1 MTTKLTMPKGIT
13 LISTAYKMGRVLRDE
28 VVVSMTTFVPGRDD
42 ITVSFPPKT
51 TLDDVYRIMGY
62 KYTLTSGPTCDRN
75 TASGTVTVRRHY
87 VTTEVSGNVGNG
99 HHQGA

>member
-1 MTTKLTMPKGIT
+1 MATKLTMPKGIT

-28 VVVSMTTFVPGRDD
+28 YVVSMTTFVPGRKDT
-42 ITVSFPPKT
+42 TVSFPPKT
-51 TLDDVYRIMGY
+51 TLDSVYRIMGY
-62 KYTLTSGPTCDRN
+62 RYTLTNGPTCDRN

-87 VTTEVSGNVGNG
+87 VATEVSGVVGNG